1 MSIWGKIFNRKQNKK
16 IVITKRLDFY
26 KLKNNNLLLGDYP
39 TLKKSKI
46 KIFGNNNI
54 LFCDKGVTLE
64 KANITFAGNNSLIF
78 LKRGKYNLE
87 ILINNDS
94 VLHIGE
100 GNYFNT
106 TQVASKMILSE
117 GKNIFIGNSCEFS
130 LGLFFRNADPHLI
143 YDKTTHNRINY
154 SKSIYIGDHVWAGQ
168 NTIFL
173 KGSQIHSGSI
183 IGAGSVIANKKVLSN
198 EVWAGNP
205 IRRIK
210 DNIFWSHESVHKWTS
225 AETKERTSCNDD
237 CYIYEK
243 EDNSIAFDEI
253 EKALN
258 CLSTAKEKC
267 EYLKQLP
274 NFKNRFSA

>member
-1 MSIWGKIFNRKQNKK
+1 MSILGKIFNRKQNKK

-54 LFCDKGVTLE
+54 LFCEKGVILE
-64 KANITFAGNNSLIF
+64 KTNITFAGNNSLIF

-205 IRRIK
+205 IKRIK

-237 CYIYEK
+237 CYIYKK